1 MSKSKR
7 KAAFK
12 LLQRG
17 KQYPGVHGKVVDFVD
32 HGWGEGML
40 FVHVRFMDKTEVCWR
55 LAAHLTIKGAD
66 LSDWKRGEFDHARTF
81 VSNETDPESF

>member
-40 FVHVRFMDKTEVCWR
+40 LSTSGSWTRPRFAGGW
-55 LAAHLTIKGAD
+55 LLI
-66 LSDWKRGEFDHARTF
+66 
-81 VSNETDPESF
+81 

>member
-40 FVHVRFMDKTEVCWR
+40 YIHVRFMDKTEVCWR
-55 LAAHLTIKGAD
+55 GCS
-66 LSDWKRGEFDHARTF
+66 SDHQGSRSERLEAGR
-81 VSNETDPESF
+81 V